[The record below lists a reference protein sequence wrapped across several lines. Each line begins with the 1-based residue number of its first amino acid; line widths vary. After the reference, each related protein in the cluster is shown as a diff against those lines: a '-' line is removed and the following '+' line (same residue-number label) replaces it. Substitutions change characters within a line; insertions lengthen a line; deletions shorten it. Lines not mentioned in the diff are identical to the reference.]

1 MEQGSLNLQPGT
13 WNDVKLKGVNAYRLV
28 VETVKSGDRIS
39 LEREPLNAY
48 DENAICVKNQ
58 AGQILGYIPAA
69 VAVDF
74 AQVLD
79 ALGVQRLDA
88 TVADVLR
95 ANVKESNT
103 GILIRF
109 QIPVQRA
116 AKSGN
121 PGVDFS
127 RLSSKKVTDEQ
138 KAIILH
144 PTGEH
149 ARVLAVAGS
158 GKTETMVMRIKYL
171 VENKHVN
178 PESIQI
184 LMFNTSIRREFQE
197 RLNRPN
203 DGVTGLANRVNNFH
217 SIASIIRNEAA
228 KAGLTSSSWDIW
240 ESDEEPGETSNRE
253 KYPRALR
260 QAINQLE
267 QQKEIAFGSV
277 GQKEAEEAIGAWK
290 NALIAPSDAGHK
302 ENPNL
307 VKVYAA
313 YEELRLERNG
323 ITFDDFV
330 PMAVVLL
337 KKHQSLRD
345 KFSSGLRYVFVD
357 EYQDVNYAQQRL
369 IELLAGEHADV
380 MVIGDDDQTLYEWRG
395 ARPDYILKKYQLQF
409 PNKPVRTYHLT
420 NSFRFGP
427 LIAQCAENSVRLNT
441 IREEKSVVANNFEM
455 PAEIHVV
462 YQGETEHKN
471 ANRWLKEQIMNL
483 LTTNKARPTEI
494 IVLCR
499 MYAQLSMLEA
509 EFIGN
514 IPYRV
519 EGQAAFFK
527 RHEAAVFLDYLRV
540 ALEYHSPLTEE
551 TSKSFTKV
559 INNPN
564 RKIPKDLLKT
574 VEKAA
579 ERGATLAD
587 TLQKITDDPYSGLRG
602 STQENFSDMMY
613 CLESA
618 HKRTQGDK
626 PQTAGQIIEWI
637 KDQVNYAG
645 YLKNYYGKGDPS
657 FERIEALDNF
667 IQYAEETGMSAA
679 QFVEH
684 IKTLDTTLGE
694 SKDEQIVMTT
704 VYQVKGKQYPYVIIP
719 NCNEGYMPSRYELK
733 NSIFDTSGRVQ
744 EAELSPG
751 IENERRLF
759 YVALTRAT
767 KAVFLG
773 ASLPEGE
780 SSAPS
785 RFLKEIDLQD
795 TKKGLA
801 VIQSMITQKKGTLET
816 LVDGLRGFTE
826 KFALLKNF
834 QKYIHVNLGME
845 QAKSLD
851 DLVNAAFRKRPA
863 LSAVD
868 SIKTS
873 AVAPQSDVA
882 AKKKWYED

>member
-1 MEQGSLNLQPGT
+1 M
-13 WNDVKLKGVNAYRLV
+13 
-28 VETVKSGDRIS
+28 
-39 LEREPLNAY
+39 
-48 DENAICVKNQ
+48 
-58 AGQILGYIPAA
+58 
-69 VAVDF
+69 
-74 AQVLD
+74 
-79 ALGVQRLDA
+79 
-88 TVADVLR
+88 
-95 ANVKESNT
+95 
-103 GILIRF
+103 
-109 QIPVQRA
+109 
-116 AKSGN
+116 
-121 PGVDFS
+121 
-127 RLSSKKVTDEQ
+127 
-138 KAIILH
+138 
-144 PTGEH
+144 
-149 ARVLAVAGS
+149 LAVAGS

-171 VENKHVN
+171 VEYKHFN
-178 PESIQI
+178 PESIQV
-184 LMFNTSIRREFQE
+184 LMFNTSIRQEFQE

-203 DGVTGLANRVNNFH
+203 DGAIGLANRVNNFH

-228 KAGLTSSSWDIW
+228 KAGLTGTAWDIW

-253 KYPRALR
+253 KFSRTLR
-260 QAINQLE
+260 GAINLLE
-267 QQKEIAFGSV
+267 REKKIAIGSV
-277 GQKEAEEAIGAWK
+277 GQKEAAEAIGAWK
-290 NALIAPSDAGHK
+290 NALIAPADAGHK

-313 YEELRLERNG
+313 YEELRLEGNG

-330 PMAVVLL
+330 PMAVELL

-409 PNKPVRTYHLT
+409 ANKPVKTYHLT

-441 IREEKSVVANNFEM
+441 IREEKSVVANNFEL
-455 PAEIHVV
+455 PAEIYVM

-471 ANRWLKEQIMNL
+471 SNRWLKEQILNL
-483 LTTNKARPTEI
+483 LSTKKARPNEI
-494 IVLCR
+494 IILCR

-514 IPYRV
+514 VPYRV
-519 EGQAAFFK
+519 EGQAAFFN

-540 ALEYHSPLTEE
+540 ALGYYSPLTDEI
-551 TSKSFTKV
+551 SKSFARV

-564 RKIPKDLLKT
+564 RKIPRDLLKT
-574 VEKAA
+574 VDKAIENNA
-579 ERGATLAD
+579 SLAD
-587 TLQKITDDPYSGLRG
+587 TLQKISNDPYSGLRG
-602 STQENFSDMMY
+602 SAQENFSNLVY

-618 HKRTQGDK
+618 YKRTQGEK
-626 PQTAGQIIEWI
+626 AQKAGQIIEWI

-667 IQYAEETGMSAA
+667 IQYAEETGMSTSR
-679 QFVEH
+679 FLEH

-694 SKDEQIVMTT
+694 TRDEQIVMTT
-704 VYQVKGKQYPYVIIP
+704 VYQVKGKQYPYVFIP

-767 KAVFLG
+767 KAVFIG
-773 ASLPEGE
+773 ASIPEGE
-780 SSAPS
+780 RSGPS
-785 RFLKEIDLQD
+785 RFLKEIDLLD
-795 TKKGLA
+795 TRKGLSA
-801 VIQSMITQKKGTLET
+801 LQSVISHKKGTLEN
-816 LVDGLRGFTE
+816 LVDDLRGFTE
-826 KFALLKNF
+826 KFSLLQNF
-834 QKYIHVNLGME
+834 QKYIFMNLGLK
-845 QAKSLD
+845 QAKYLD
-851 DLVNAAFRKRPA
+851 DLVNTASRKKSGLRQEHK
-863 LSAVD
+863 V
-868 SIKTS
+868 KTDPIIS
-873 AVAPQSDVA
+873 QEKGSNN
-882 AKKKWYED
+882 KSWYED